1 MFLVI
6 INTNIV
12 PNVLVLISDVPQ
24 MKGDTLKLKSD
35 GLYVQQFEKGKKDI
49 RIKLAGDLLVSS

>member
-1 MFLVI
+1 M
-6 INTNIV
+6 